1 MYCLDTSPHDWP
13 CSLTQH
19 GPVCDLNTPIIFAS
33 TSEQKNTLATVT
45 DHMANERTYL
55 AWVRTG
61 ITVMA
66 LGFVVAKFGIIIKEL
81 VPTAPST
88 SYHLSSATGIVLVIA
103 GGFLQVM
110 ALRSFLRNKKS
121 IEKGDFAP
129 SSSGVIAAGI
139 IILLIAVLL
148 IAYMLITL

>member
-1 MYCLDTSPHDWP
+1 MSF
-13 CSLTQH
+13 
-19 GPVCDLNTPIIFAS
+19 LNTIA
-33 TSEQKNTLATVT
+33 TSVFTAEHKNTLATVT

-61 ITVMA
+61 IAVMA

-81 VPTAPST
+81 VPNAPST
-88 SYHLSSATGIVLVIA
+88 SSHLSSAIGIVLVVS
-103 GGFLQVM
+103 GGFLQIM
-110 ALRSFLRNKKS
+110 ALKSFLKNKKS
-121 IEKGDFAP
+121 IESGDFIP
-129 SSSGVIAAGI
+129 SAAGVVSAGI

>member
-1 MYCLDTSPHDWP
+1 L
-13 CSLTQH
+13 
-19 GPVCDLNTPIIFAS
+19 IIS
-33 TSEQKNTLATVT
+33 SITTEQKDTLATVT

-81 VPTAPST
+81 VPDAPST
-88 SYHLSSATGIVLVIA
+88 SYHLSSAIGIVLVVA
-103 GGFLQVM
+103 GGFLQIM

-121 IEKGDFAP
+121 IQGGNFTP
-129 SSSGVIAAGI
+129 SATGVIAAGI
-139 IILLIAVLL
+139 IILFIAVLL
-148 IAYMLITL
+148 IAYMIVTL

>member
-1 MYCLDTSPHDWP
+1 MGVGSKNISP
-13 CSLTQH
+13 SALLSI
-19 GPVCDLNTPIIFAS
+19 LNSITTFAF
-33 TSEQKNTLATVT
+33 TAEQKDPLATVT

-81 VPTAPST
+81 VPSARST
-88 SYHLSSATGIVLVIA
+88 SYHFSSATGIVLVVA
-103 GGFLQVM
+103 GGFLQIM

-121 IEKGDFAP
+121 IESGDFIP
-129 SSSGVIAAGI
+129 SSTGVIAAGI

>member
-1 MYCLDTSPHDWP
+1 MLF
-13 CSLTQH
+13 
-19 GPVCDLNTPIIFAS
+19 LNTIATFVVTA
-33 TSEQKNTLATVT
+33 EQKDSLATVT

-61 ITVMA
+61 IAVMA
-66 LGFVVAKFGIIIKEL
+66 LGFVVAKFGIIIREL
-81 VPTAPST
+81 VPNAPRT
-88 SYHLSSATGIVLVIA
+88 SSNLSSVIGIILVVS
-103 GGFLQVM
+103 GGFLQIM

-121 IEKGDFAP
+121 IESGDFVP
-129 SSSGVIAAGI
+129 SSTGVISAGI

>member
-1 MYCLDTSPHDWP
+1 MGLFATNIRSISGLP
-13 CSLTQH
+13 LTI
-19 GPVCDLNTPIIFAS
+19 LNTIIIFAY
-33 TSEQKNTLATVT
+33 TAEQKDSMATVT

-81 VPTAPST
+81 VPDAQST
-88 SYHLSSATGIVLVIA
+88 SYHFSSATGIVLVVA
-103 GGFLQVM
+103 GGFLQIM
-110 ALRSFLRNKKS
+110 ALRSFLMNKKS
-121 IEKGDFAP
+121 IESGNFIP
-129 SSSGVIAAGI
+129 SSSGVVAAGI

>member
-1 MYCLDTSPHDWP
+1 
-13 CSLTQH
+13 LTISSFTA
-19 GPVCDLNTPIIFAS
+19 DKKDS
-33 TSEQKNTLATVT
+33 LATVT

-81 VPTAPST
+81 VPDAPST
-88 SYHLSSATGIVLVIA
+88 SYHLSSAIGIVLVVA
-103 GGFLQVM
+103 GGFLQIM
-110 ALRSFLRNKKS
+110 ALRSFLRNKRS
-121 IEKGDFAP
+121 IESGDFRP
-129 SSSGVIAAGI
+129 SAAGVIAAGI

-148 IAYMLITL
+148 IAYMIVTL